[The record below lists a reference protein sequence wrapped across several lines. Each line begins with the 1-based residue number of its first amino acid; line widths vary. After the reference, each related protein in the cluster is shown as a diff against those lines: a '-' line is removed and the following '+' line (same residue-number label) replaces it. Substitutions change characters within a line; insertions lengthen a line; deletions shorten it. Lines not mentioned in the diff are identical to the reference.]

1 MPRDCISVVVLIICC
16 RGNHL
21 TVISLAS
28 DTSTAWFL
36 VCFCGVYILHPTAQC
51 TGTPTYRHLSKHC
64 PEVPAHRHSELGK
77 QPQKVPAH
85 STQAHIVPNH
95 CVPVHQHITPSSHPK
110 THQTNQS
117 AQSTNIP
124 EIHPTKTGWGP
135 TPKNQQTLR
144 KHPSA
149 TPHPCDL
156 IEK

>member
-16 RGNHL
+16 QGNHL

-51 TGTPTYRHLSKHC
+51 TGTPTHRHLNKHC

-85 STQAHIVPNH
+85 STQAHIVPSH

-110 THQTNQS
+110 THHRTIRPICGPV
-117 AQSTNIP
+117 IP
-124 EIHPTKTGWGP
+124 VSWAI
-135 TPKNQQTLR
+135 R
-144 KHPSA
+144 Y
-149 TPHPCDL
+149 
-156 IEK
+156 

>member
-36 VCFCGVYILHPTAQC
+36 VCFCSVYILHPTAQC
-51 TGTPTYRHLSKHC
+51 TGTPTHRHLSKHC
-64 PEVPAHRHSELGK
+64 PEVPAHRHSEPGK

-85 STQAHIVPNH
+85 STQAHIVPSH

-110 THQTNQS
+110 THHRTIRPICDS
-117 AQSTNIP
+117 VIP
-124 EIHPTKTGWGP
+124 VSWAIRYRVAPRRTAWRIFLSRISFITS
-135 TPKNQQTLR
+135 Q
-144 KHPSA
+144 
-149 TPHPCDL
+149 
-156 IEK
+156 